1 MNEKMREHKSIK
13 SSRATE
19 GCQEAYDVRL
29 VKRAEVEHSS
39 GGLVRQLALPL
50 VCEPIGNIGG
60 SGLRPLVPFPSAPLR
75 TIRDARMQKEE
86 DEERESGQA
95 PRHHRR
101 RRAALFLCSQCG
113 VGALSRRP
121 LAQAR
126 RTPRPTQKI

>member
-1 MNEKMREHKSIK
+1 M
-13 SSRATE
+13 
-19 GCQEAYDVRL
+19 
-29 VKRAEVEHSS
+29 KRAEVEHSS

-50 VCEPIGNIGG
+50 VCESIGNVGG

-86 DEERESGQA
+86 EEERESGQA

-101 RRAALFLCSQCG
+101 RAALFLCPQCG

-121 LAQAR
+121 FAQAR
-126 RTPRPTQKI
+126 RTPPADPKNLGQISETPHIGGYGDF